1 MLLSPAQL
9 KTLDVLALHA
19 RKAFTGASKGEKR
32 STKRGSSVEFAD
44 FRAYNSGDDIRRIDW
59 NAYARTDKLYLK
71 MFLEEEDL
79 DASFLI
85 DASASMS
92 WGEPTKLRAA
102 CQIAG
107 ALGYIGLVNFD
118 RVSASTFGEG
128 LRQRFPPARGKGA
141 AGQFFNWLETPRAE
155 GVANFTEA
163 TRLLSLQSRRSGLAI
178 VVSDFLFPEG
188 YQSGLKTLAAR
199 GFETT
204 CIQLLAREELEPTLR
219 GDLKLVDAEDGSI
232 REVTVSAS
240 LLKTYK
246 ANLDSYTSE
255 LRAFCL
261 RYGMNYV
268 LVGNDT
274 PVEEVVG
281 RMLRGAGVVK

>member
-1 MLLSPAQL
+1 MLLTPAQL

-44 FRAYNSGDDIRRIDW
+44 FRAYNSGDDIRRVDW

-79 DASFLI
+79 DISFLI

-118 RVSASTFGEG
+118 RVSASTFGEK
-128 LRQRFPPARGKGA
+128 LRARFPPARGKGA
-141 AGQFFNWLETPRAE
+141 AGQLFHWLESPQAE
-155 GVANFTEA
+155 GVADFAEA

-178 VVSDFLFPEG
+178 VISDFLFPAG
-188 YQSGLKTLAAR
+188 YQAGLKTLAAR

-246 ANLDSYTSE
+246 ANLDNYTAE

-261 RYGMNYV
+261 RYGMNSV

-274 PVEEVVG
+274 PIEEVVG
-281 RMLRGAGVVK
+281 RMLRSVGVVK

>member
-1 MLLSPAQL
+1 MLLSPAQI
-9 KTLDVLALHA
+9 KTLDALALHA

-44 FRAYNSGDDIRRIDW
+44 FRAYNSGDDIRRVDW
-59 NAYARTDKLYLK
+59 NAYARTDKLYMK

-79 DASFLI
+79 DISFLV

-107 ALGYIGLVNFD
+107 ALGYVGLTNFD
-118 RVSASTFGEG
+118 RVSAATFGEK
-128 LRQRFPPARGKGA
+128 LRSRFPPARGKGA
-141 AGQFFNWLETPRAE
+141 AGQLFRWLETPQAE
-155 GVANFTEA
+155 GVADFTEA
-163 TRLLSLQSRRSGLAI
+163 ARLLSLQSRRSGLAI
-178 VVSDFLFPEG
+178 VISDFLFPEG

-204 CIQLLAREELEPTLR
+204 VIQLLAREELEPTLR

-246 ANLDSYTSE
+246 ANLDAYTSD

-274 PVEEVVG
+274 TIEDVVG
-281 RMLRGAGVVK
+281 RMLRGVGVIK

>member
-1 MLLSPAQL
+1 MLLTPAQL

-32 STKRGSSVEFAD
+32 STRRGTSVEFAD
-44 FRAYNSGDDIRRIDW
+44 FRAYNAGDDIRRVDW
-59 NAYARTDKLYLK
+59 NAYARTDKLYMK

-79 DASFLI
+79 DVSMLI
-85 DASASMS
+85 DSSASMS

-102 CQIAG
+102 CEIAG

-118 RVSASTFGEG
+118 RVSASTFGEK
-128 LRQRFPPARGKGA
+128 LVARFPPARGKGA
-141 AGQFFNWLETPRAE
+141 AGQLFNFLEKPQAS
-155 GVANFTEA
+155 GIANFAEA
-163 TRLLSLQSRRSGLAI
+163 TRLLSLQARRSGLAI

-188 YQSGLKTLAAR
+188 YETGLKTLAAR

-204 CIQLLAREELEPTLR
+204 VIQVLAREELEPTLR
-219 GDLKLVDAEDGSI
+219 GDFKLVDAEDGSI
-232 REVTVSAS
+232 KEITMTAN
-240 LLKTYK
+240 LLKNYK
-246 ANLDSYTSE
+246 ANLDNYTGG

-268 LVGNDT
+268 LTGSDV
-274 PVEEVVG
+274 PVEETVG
-281 RMLRGAGVVK
+281 KMLRATGMVK

>member
-44 FRAYNSGDDIRRIDW
+44 FRAYNAGDDIRRVDW
-59 NAYARTDKLYLK
+59 NAYARTDKLYMK

-79 DASFLI
+79 DVSILI

-102 CQIAG
+102 CEIAG

-118 RVSASTFGEG
+118 RVSASTFGEK
-128 LRQRFPPARGKGA
+128 LRDRFPPARGKGA
-141 AGQFFNWLETPRAE
+141 AGQLFNFLEKPQAE
-155 GVANFTEA
+155 GIANFAEA
-163 TRLLSLQSRRSGLAI
+163 TRLLSLQARRSGLAI
-178 VVSDFLFPEG
+178 VISDFLFPEG
-188 YQSGLKTLAAR
+188 YETGLKTLAAR

-204 CIQLLAREELEPTLR
+204 VIQVLAREELEPTLR
-219 GDLKLVDAEDGSI
+219 GDFKLVDAEDGSI
-232 REVTVSAS
+232 KEITMTAN
-240 LLKTYK
+240 LLKNYK
-246 ANLDSYTSE
+246 VNLDNYTGG

-261 RYGMNYV
+261 RYGMNYA
-268 LVGNDT
+268 LAGNDT
-274 PVEEVVG
+274 PVEEVVSK
-281 RMLRGAGVVK
+281 MLRATGMVK

>member
-1 MLLSPAQL
+1 M
-9 KTLDVLALHA
+9 
-19 RKAFTGASKGEKR
+19 
-32 STKRGSSVEFAD
+32 
-44 FRAYNSGDDIRRIDW
+44 
-59 NAYARTDKLYLK
+59 
-71 MFLEEEDL
+71 
-79 DASFLI
+79 
-85 DASASMS
+85 
-92 WGEPTKLRAA
+92 
-102 CQIAG
+102 
-107 ALGYIGLVNFD
+107 GYIGLVNFD
-118 RVSASTFGEG
+118 RVSASIFGEG

-141 AGQFFNWLETPRAE
+141 AGQFFNWLETPQAE

-163 TRLLSLQSRRSGLAI
+163 TRLLALQSRRSGLAM

-188 YQSGLKTLAAR
+188 YQTGLKTLAAR

-232 REVTVSAS
+232 REVTVSAP

-246 ANLDSYTSE
+246 ANLDAYTSE